1 MGLEYVNGSWM
12 WESTKEALIY
22 SNWDKD
28 ADVEGNRTFAYVNT
42 KASGLWKTANAD
54 QLGLP
59 ICEYSALL
67 KPKPPSVSDFVSSQV
82 CNVIDGDNVCFRF
95 VQLQMNH
102 DASREF
108 CAKYDLRWPS
118 KPFDLR
124 QISAQIFQSLLV
136 NVNYFKHPDQ
146 EVRYNRW

>member
-1 MGLEYVNGSWM
+1 MEYVNGSWI
-12 WESTKEALIY
+12 WESTKEPSIY
-22 SNWDKD
+22 TNWDKNAQVGGD
-28 ADVEGNRTFAYVNT
+28 RSFAYVNAT
-42 KASGLWKTANAD
+42 AKRLWHTADAD

-82 CNVIDGDNVCFRF
+82 CNVINGDNVCFRF

-102 DASREF
+102 DASREL
-108 CAKYDLRWPS
+108 CAKYDLSWPS

-124 QISAQIFQSLLV
+124 QISAQILQSIIV
-136 NVNYFKHPDQ
+136 NVKYFEKPVDKVGH
-146 EVRYNRW
+146 